1 MIAVDGTLLGGRH
14 VSTMLQPGRAEYT
27 LRVRRRDETGEIAA
41 AAAAVAAADA
51 VAARAVDAR
60 AIEEEARAAEEVQ
73 AIDLYYEQLESL
85 GEMGFVD
92 FDANVSALIATK
104 GDVQAA
110 VAMLTSRGPR

>member
-41 AAAAVAAADA
+41 AAAAAAADA

-92 FDANVSALIATK
+92 FDANVFALIATE

-110 VAMLTSRGPR
+110 VVMLTGRGPR